1 MPQRR
6 AITAGPAPIGPY
18 SPAIVSGGLVFVS
31 GLLASGPDGK
41 ITGDITE
48 QTRRVMTR
56 LEEILVAAGSDMAHA
71 VTVHVYLRR
80 GEDFTAMNAV
90 YQTFFG
96 PQALSGPQAP
106 SKSPPPSRTT
116 VVADLLGPETLIE
129 VAAVA
134 VPSGGRRIAIDPP
147 GWAKSPLPY
156 SYCVR
161 AGDVLYLAGL
171 VARDS
176 GTNQPVEGSV
186 GAQLDLI
193 MANAREI
200 LGAAGLSLD
209 HIVSARVYLTD
220 AAAFAEMNAGWQKHF
235 PRQKPTRATV
245 IAGLMQPAYKIEVT
259 FIAHGAQAEYLPT
272 DPPNQNLSGVAKAG
286 SMIFVSGTLA
296 PGAGDIT
303 TQTRETL
310 QKLTAALARAGA
322 KASDVAEATV
332 WLPDLSQFAAMNAV
346 YREMFT
352 TAPPAR
358 ATVGAGL
365 VSKEA
370 LVEIAMTAVLP

>member
-1 MPQRR
+1 MTQRR

-31 GLLASGPDGK
+31 GLLASGADGK
-41 ITGDITE
+41 ISGDIAE

-80 GEDFTAMNAV
+80 GEDFAAMNAV
-90 YQTFFG
+90 YQSYWKA
-96 PQALSGPQAP
+96 Q
-106 SKSPPPSRTT
+106 PPSRTT
-116 VVADLLGPETLIE
+116 VVADLLGPDTLIE

-134 VPSGGRRIAIDPP
+134 VPRGGRRIAIDPP

-171 VARDS
+171 VARDRS
-176 GTNQPVEGSV
+176 TNQPVEGSV
-186 GAQLDLI
+186 SAQLDLI
-193 MANAREI
+193 MTNAREI

-235 PRQKPTRATV
+235 PRKKPTRATV

-259 FIAHGAQAEYLPT
+259 FIAHGAQAEYQPT

-286 SMIFVSGTLA
+286 SMVFVSGTLA
-296 PGAGDIT
+296 PAAGDIT
-303 TQTRETL
+303 AQTRETL

-322 KASDVAEATV
+322 KPSDVAEATV
-332 WLPDLSQFAAMNAV
+332 WLPDLSHFAAMNAV
-346 YREMFT
+346 YREMFAD
-352 TAPPAR
+352 APPAR